1 MSVAAPA
8 PRRCRRLRLSD
19 QADVSSVVDLSAR
32 LTRQG
37 GRARLTNVEFRFG
50 DMTSSGYPDQSFD
63 AVISVFSVFF
73 VPDVEGLVRELWRI
87 VRRGGK
93 LVVTTRGPRI
103 FEPPIHVGRRRSSG

>member
-63 AVISVFSVFF
+63 A
-73 VPDVEGLVRELWRI
+73 D
-87 VRRGGK
+87 RGADQSGQCHWLK
-93 LVVTTRGPRI
+93 ENKVDRLETNAI
-103 FEPPIHVGRRRSSG
+103 YAIGRKPS